1 MLTGGE
7 LAALTVT
14 DAVVRLIPGVLGDD
28 QSCVDESFGAGLLE
42 YAQYTRP
49 AQTHGMEVPAMLL
62 SGDHAKI
69 AAWRRADAIV
79 RTCERRPDLI
89 ATADLTDKERQ
100 CAEELLERI
109 AAGEDSRAAA
119 LDLFDILR

>member
-1 MLTGGE
+1 
-7 LAALTVT
+7 
-14 DAVVRLIPGVLGDD
+14 
-28 QSCVDESFGAGLLE
+28 
-42 YAQYTRP
+42 
-49 AQTHGMEVPAMLL
+49 MEVPAMLL

-89 ATADLTDKERQ
+89 AAADLTDKERQ
-100 CAEELLERI
+100 RAEELLERI